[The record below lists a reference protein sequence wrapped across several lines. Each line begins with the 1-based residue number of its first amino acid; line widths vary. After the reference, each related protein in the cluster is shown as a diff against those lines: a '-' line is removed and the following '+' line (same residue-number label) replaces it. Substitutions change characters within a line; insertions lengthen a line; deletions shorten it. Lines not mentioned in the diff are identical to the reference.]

1 MTSKVSPQSSPQ
13 SNPKL
18 VAKKLFEE
26 MSDTYLKSEPILV
39 RNKSVS
45 EMEVRFQGKNGKPLT
60 KIEYDR
66 VVQHLRSAGFTC
78 MISRPQGD
86 ESGVSNTNGTHYLRI
101 NSEYVAKDGRT
112 MISNIRAEI
121 TGIDLIQEYVRTNS
135 IQKIIDLPST
145 LSFSSDKLKFTQKI
159 PAKKEDGTAIRAVDF
174 TDLNIRVAYQMEK
187 DYNVR
192 SAAAKEIIER
202 WQDNKKTFRHMNRV
216 RFRHPTFP
224 VFADL
229 SIVRNSKKTKRGGG
243 GGFMIPQFTIQES
256 GVMDD
261 NPHYEIEL
269 EIDNKR
275 VGTNTPYNT
284 TEKLVQAVQKVIR
297 IVLGAIQDTNYP
309 IGNEEHDDILQ
320 SYMKL
325 VNGAT
330 YQPRRVLPKDFV
342 GPNSFPLQM
351 EHIVAAAEKSNVP
364 NIRNRYTVTDKA
376 DGERKMLYVHENGRL
391 YLIDTNMRVSFT
403 GATTSEKHL
412 RETLIDGEHIK
423 YNKRGEYINLY
434 AAFDIYYIYRKSVR
448 EFAFMKTDDTIV
460 DSKYRLLLLRNVIN
474 TLLNPVSVVSGEST
488 NAPAP
493 NPCHF
498 RVKCKEFEVA
508 SDAKSIFDCCAK
520 VLQREK
526 DGLFEYNTDG
536 LIFTPID
543 FGVGANVAG
552 KAGPI
557 YKVTWEHSF
566 KWKPPQYNTV
576 DFLVTVQKD
585 KQTGRDAIHT
595 RFVEGM
601 HMDVAQNIV
610 QYKTLILNCG
620 YDESKHGFL
629 NPFQDMLDGR
639 YANPDEIDNEDT
651 YRPRPFIPTNPYDKT
666 ACLCNIDLHK
676 DGNNH
681 LFLKTHEGEYFE
693 EDTIVEFSYDRE
705 KMSWVP
711 LRVRYDKT
719 AELLAGLPNYGNAYH
734 VANSNWRSIHYP
746 ITETMIMSGLDI
758 PEELSSDTSDV
769 YYNRQTKDTVTRALR
784 DFHNLYVKRVLI
796 TGVCKRKDTL
806 IDFAVGKAGDLSKW
820 IAAKLR
826 FVMGVDL
833 FESNIMDHTDG
844 ACARYL
850 NMRKKYPSMPA
861 AIFLQGNSTN
871 HIRGGDAF
879 TSDKHKLIAR
889 ALFGEGAKDRR
900 LLGSEVF
907 DHYGVGSEGFT
918 VSSCQF
924 ALHYFFE
931 NPTTFHGFLRN
942 VAECTRLGGYFI
954 GTCYD
959 GKRVF
964 DMLAKKNDGES
975 VTIMKSGHK
984 IFEITKRYDE
994 TGFPDDEMSIG
1005 YPIDVY
1011 QESINNVFR
1020 EYLVNFNYLQ
1030 RVLEDYGFVLV
1041 PKEEAR
1047 QQFQLPDGMGSF
1059 EALFRAMETEI
1070 QRNPRAKDNY
1080 GESKFLSKEEK
1091 QISFLNN
1098 YFVFKK
1104 MRTVNTAKIA
1114 GLLNVSSAEMDDEDD
1129 ADGIDRITHLTKKIH
1144 RQLEEEKN
1152 EVIASANTF
1161 IQKLDHP
1168 KMVIGAYRPVVD
1180 KPITEIELVVTT
1192 PAPTMGQLQEIPIE
1206 TLGPNEISRTIQE
1219 AVETVTAIDDILNEP
1234 PTIVMI
1240 PAEVVPPK
1248 RKYTRKPKL
1257 NVVMPTPGK

>member
-1 MTSKVSPQSSPQ
+1 M
-13 SNPKL
+13 
-18 VAKKLFEE
+18 FEE
-26 MSDTYLKSEPILV
+26 MADTYLKTEPMLA
-39 RNKSVS
+39 RNKQVS

-60 KIEYDR
+60 KMEYDR
-66 VVQHLRSAGFTC
+66 VVQHLRSSGFEC
-78 MISRPQGD
+78 VVSRPNGY

-112 MISNIRAEI
+112 MMSNIRAEI

-159 PAKKEDGTAIRAVDF
+159 PSKNADGTVIRPVDF
-174 TDLNIRVAYQMEK
+174 ADLNIRVAYQMEK
-187 DYNVR
+187 DYHVH
-192 SAAAKEIIER
+192 SMAAKEIIER

-216 RFRHPTFP
+216 RFQHPVFP

-229 SIVRNSKKTKRGGG
+229 SIVRNSKKTKRGDRGG
-243 GGFMIPQFTIQES
+243 GIMVPQFTIQES
-256 GVMDD
+256 GVLDD
-261 NPHYEIEL
+261 TPHYEIEL
-269 EIDNKR
+269 EIDNLR
-275 VGTNTPYNT
+275 VGTNTRYNT
-284 TEKLVQAVQKVIR
+284 KEKLVEAIQKVIR

-309 IGNEEHDDILQ
+309 IGNEEHDQMLQ
-320 SYMKL
+320 AYMTL
-325 VNGAT
+325 VNGPT
-330 YQPRRVLPKDFV
+330 YQPRRVFPKDFT

-351 EHIVAAAEKSNVP
+351 ENIVVTTETSNVP

-376 DGERKMLYVHENGRL
+376 DGERKMLYVNENGRM

-460 DSKYRLLLLRNVIN
+460 DSKYRLLLLRNVIH
-474 TLLNPVSVVSGEST
+474 TLLNPVSVVTKEST
-488 NAPAP
+488 NAPGN

-508 SDAKSIFDCCAK
+508 SEDKSIFDCCAK

-543 FGVGANVAG
+543 FGVGANESG

-595 RFVEGM
+595 RFVEGI
-601 HMDVAQNIV
+601 HLGASQNIV

-639 YANPDEIDNEDT
+639 YANPDEMDNEDT

-681 LFLKTHEGEYFE
+681 LFMKTHEGEYFE

-719 AELLAGLPNYGNAYH
+719 AELLAGLPNFGNAYH

-746 ITETMIMSGLDI
+746 ITESMIMSGLDI
-758 PEELSSDTSDV
+758 PEELASDTSEV

-784 DFHNLYVKRVLI
+784 DFHNLYVKRALI

-820 IAAKLR
+820 VAAKLR

-861 AIFLQGNSTN
+861 AIFLQGNSAN
-871 HIRGGDAF
+871 HIRGGHAF
-879 TSDKHKLIAR
+879 TSDKHKLISR

-900 LLGSEVF
+900 LLGNEVF
-907 DHYGVGSEGFT
+907 EHYGVGSEGFT

-924 ALHYFFE
+924 AMHYFFE

-964 DMLAKKNDGES
+964 DLLAKKNAGES

-1020 EYLVNFNYLQ
+1020 EYLVNFDYLR
-1030 RVLEDYGFVLV
+1030 RVMEDYGFVLV
-1041 PKEEAR
+1041 AKEEAR
-1047 QQFQLPDGMGSF
+1047 QQFHLPNGMGSF
-1059 EALFRAMETEI
+1059 EDLFRAMETDT
-1070 QRNPRAKDNY
+1070 QRNSRAKDNY
-1080 GESKFLSKEEK
+1080 GESKYLSKEEK

-1114 GLLNVSSAEMDDEDD
+1114 SLLTIPSAEMDAEDD
-1129 ADGIDRITHLTKKIH
+1129 DEAYEGIDRITRLTKKIH
-1144 RQLEEEKN
+1144 RQLEAEKQD
-1152 EVIASANTF
+1152 VIDSSNPY

-1168 KMVIGAYRPVVD
+1168 KMIIGAYRPVAD
-1180 KPITEIELVVTT
+1180 TPITEIELVGL
-1192 PAPTMGQLQEIPIE
+1192 PAPTAQLQEIPIE
-1206 TLGPNEISRTIQE
+1206 MLVQNEISRTVQE
-1219 AVETVTAIDDILNEP
+1219 AVEMATAVDDILNGPP
-1234 PTIVMI
+1234 PTVVVI
-1240 PAEVVPPK
+1240 PPEVAAIPPK

-1257 NVVMPTPGK
+1257 NVVMPKAT